1 MNVWEL
7 CDGKQSVIPLS
18 VEPWRVVEDQHILS
32 SRDLVDSIEEHDLL
46 EELIEESKPVIEKG
60 KNYLIFTP
68 FRYPPLKYGSRF
80 GSTFE
85 PSLWYGSLELE
96 TAFTE
101 VAYYRLKFF
110 ADSHADLGYVEI
122 SMTAF
127 RAIIVSNKGIDLT
140 NKPFNK
146 YTQYISNKN
155 TYEYS
160 QLLGTHMR
168 EDNIEVF
175 IYSSA
180 RTSAMTKN
188 IAGWNFRVR
197 KDMLFL
203 KTISYNRHCS
213 LQKRSIYLGYGIG
226 LEGDFFVILWNNYLP
241 VTLIFIYLYENKSN
255 FIHYLNFF
263 SSYFMCQYCNMSFI

>member
-1 MNVWEL
+1 MNIWEL
-7 CDGKQSVIPLS
+7 CEGNQFISTIS

-46 EELIEESKPVIEKG
+46 EELIEESKPLIETG
-60 KNYLIFTP
+60 KDYLIFTP

-80 GSTFE
+80 GSTIE
-85 PSLWYGSLELE
+85 PSLWYGSLQLE

-110 ADSHADLGYVEI
+110 EDTHADLGNVEI

-127 RAIIVSNKGIDLT
+127 TAFIVSNRGVDLT
-140 NKPFNK
+140 EMPFNQ
-146 YTQYISNKN
+146 YTQYISNKS
-155 TYEYS
+155 TYDYS

-188 IAGWNFRVR
+188 IAAFTQSVFQYKKNQYVNNEQKWKCFA
-197 KDMLFL
+197 
-203 KTISYNRHCS
+203 NRHRIEFTRIE
-213 LQKRSIYLGYGIG
+213 LKGKKRFSFSEDY
-226 LEGDFFVILWNNYLP
+226 FF
-241 VTLIFIYLYENKSN
+241 
-255 FIHYLNFF
+255 
-263 SSYFMCQYCNMSFI
+263 